1 MTAYASAAAGA
12 WQATMETAYLESVLS
27 GATATPAEL
36 RPYYESFA
44 DLHSKRLW
52 HQLTQQIEAF
62 LRHPASQQR
71 PLHIDLYEHFVKRFA
86 QHVNHLK
93 LARFGVIVSRQY
105 ADASEALAFLQAL
118 AREHDVP
125 EKQDAFVLLT
135 MEAAHFQLLLGDLE
149 STKAAMD
156 RCSKILD
163 TFDAVEPQVHASFY
177 RVCGDYHKARAE
189 YADYYR
195 NTLLFLACI
204 HVDTDMSASE
214 RVQCAHDLGISALL
228 GDTIYNMGELLLHP
242 ILAALRDSEHAW
254 LSDMLFA
261 FNAGDI
267 GRFEALL
274 PHVQQTPILAA
285 SVPFLRQKI
294 CLMAL
299 MENVFRRPTNDRTL
313 SFATIAAETRIPV
326 DEVEHLVMKA
336 LCLQLLHGSLDE
348 VAQLVRIT
356 WVQPRVLD
364 AAQTQAL
371 FERLEQW
378 SDRVQQVAQFVQAQS
393 PELLAPARG

>member
-1 MTAYASAAAGA
+1 MDRDYLGA
-12 WQATMETAYLESVLS
+12 VLS
-27 GATATPAEL
+27 GATETPAEL
-36 RPYYESFA
+36 RPFYEAFQ
-44 DLHSKRLW
+44 DLHSRRLW

-71 PLHIDLYEHFVKRFA
+71 PLHLDLYEHFIKSFA
-86 QHVNHLK
+86 QHLNHLK
-93 LARFGVIVSRQY
+93 LARICVVVSRQY

-118 AREHDVP
+118 AQEHDVP
-125 EKQDAFVLLT
+125 GKQDAFVLLT
-135 MEAAHFQLLLGDLE
+135 MEAAHFSLLLGDLDA
-149 STKAAMD
+149 TKASMD
-156 RCSKILD
+156 RCAKLLD
-163 TFDAVEPQVHASFY
+163 SFDAVEPQVHASFY

-195 NTLLFLACI
+195 HTLLYLACI

-228 GDTIYNMGELLLHP
+228 GDTIYHMGELLLHP
-242 ILAALRDSEHAW
+242 ILQSLRDSEHAW
-254 LSDMLFA
+254 LSDLLFA
-261 FNAGDI
+261 FNAGDM

-285 SVPFLRQKI
+285 GLPFLRQKI

-299 MENVFRRPTNDRTL
+299 MENVFRRSKNNRTL
-313 SFATIAAETRIPV
+313 SFTTIATETRIPV

-336 LCLQLLHGSLDE
+336 LCLQLLQGSIDE

-364 AAQTQAL
+364 AAQTRAL
-371 FERLEQW
+371 WERLAQW
-378 SDRVQQVAQFVQAQS
+378 SDHVQNVAQWVQAQS
-393 PELLAPARG
+393 PDLLAHARG